1 MVSGV
6 FVEIGEAKQEFE
18 HAIPFLGI
26 WLDGSFFEI
35 RHDREGIREK
45 LLDDLRVNG
54 VALAAALHHLTGAVK
69 RLVEEMVETNLLAGE
84 AGRNDVRTG
93 GSAANSGDRC
103 AHKLITLR
111 QYLSKSERVAQ
122 FS

>member
-1 MVSGV
+1 MVGCV
-6 FVEIGEAKQEFE
+6 FVEIGEAEQEFE

-54 VALAAALHHLTGAVK
+54 VALAAALHHFAGAVK
-69 RLVEEMVETNLLAGE
+69 RFVEEMVEADLLAGE
-84 AGRNDVRTG
+84 AGRDSVHAG
-93 GSAANSGDRC
+93 GSATNSSDGC
-103 AHKLITLR
+103 AHKLITLG

-122 FS
+122 FL